1 MIFSGWRLRASRR
14 RAARL
19 VRRRAG
25 LRTWRRSLGSDGLSP
40 RARALVL
47 ELEAELR
54 QLAPTLDV

>member
-1 MIFSGWRLRASRR
+1 MSFPGWRLRLSRR

-25 LRTWRRSLGSDGLSP
+25 IRTWRRSLGSDGLSP
-40 RARALVL
+40 QARLLVM

-54 QLAPTLDV
+54 QLAPTLDE